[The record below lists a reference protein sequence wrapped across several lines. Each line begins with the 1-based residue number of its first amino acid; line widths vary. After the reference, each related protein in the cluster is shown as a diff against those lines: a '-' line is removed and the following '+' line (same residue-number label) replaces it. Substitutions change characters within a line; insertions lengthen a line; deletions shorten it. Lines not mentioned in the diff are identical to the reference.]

1 MGCDLSEKN
10 AATENTTANTNS
22 GCLGRLVRLLMDR
35 GPMTAGTLGF
45 ELWGT
50 KAQAC
55 KTENAQATMFCR
67 PAGALLLRAKA
78 HDLVYRCYD
87 HDRHITLWYARPNTG
102 REAR

>member
-1 MGCDLSEKN
+1 MS
-10 AATENTTANTNS
+10 AQYAPIENKTANANS
-22 GCLGRLVRLLMDR
+22 GCLSHLVRLLLDR

-67 PAGALLLRAKA
+67 PAGALLARAKA
-78 HDLVYRCYD
+78 LDLVYRCYD
-87 HDRHITLWYARPNTG
+87 FDRHITLWYARPNNLLSLNNP
-102 REAR
+102 